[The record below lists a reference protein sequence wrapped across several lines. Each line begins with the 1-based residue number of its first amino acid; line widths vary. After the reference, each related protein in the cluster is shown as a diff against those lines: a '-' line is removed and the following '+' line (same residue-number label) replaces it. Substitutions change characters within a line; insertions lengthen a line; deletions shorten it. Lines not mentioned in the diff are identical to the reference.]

1 MTWEDQMK
9 VILAALALTGISLS
23 PALAQ
28 QSLNIRGTIQSF
40 DGKLLGVETFDGRKV
55 SIDVPADLR
64 VTTTKPFS
72 LSEVKPGM
80 KLGVTTVKAPDG
92 STIAIDVRP
101 ISATASEGLSPYDL
115 KPDSVMTN
123 GIVEA
128 TVASSKGPELTLNYK
143 TGTVKV
149 IVPPEATLSQP
160 GPGTLSDLKAGETIF
175 VAVTHDGPKLNA
187 VRAQV
192 SKDGVKPT
200 Q

>member
-1 MTWEDQMK
+1 MK
-9 VILAALALTGISLS
+9 RVLTIMALVGLSLA
-23 PALAQ
+23 PAWAQ
-28 QSLNIRGTIQSF
+28 QSQNLRGTIRAF
-40 DGKLLGVETFDGRKV
+40 DGQTMAVDTFDGRALSV
-55 SIDVPADLR
+55 AVPADLR
-64 VTTTKPFS
+64 VTTTKPFT
-72 LSEVKPGM
+72 LAEVKPGM

-101 ISATASEGLSPYDL
+101 ISATASEGLSPWDL

-128 TVASSKGPELTLNYK
+128 TVTSAKGPELTLNYK
-143 TGTVKV
+143 TGSVKV

-160 GPGTLSDLKAGETIF
+160 GPGALADLKAGETIF
-175 VAVTHDGPKLNA
+175 VAVTREGDKLVA
-187 VRAQV
+187 QRAQV

>member
-1 MTWEDQMK
+1 MK
-9 VILAALALTGISLS
+9 RLLTILALTGLCLT

-28 QSLNIRGTIQSF
+28 QALNIRGTIQSF
-40 DGKLLGVETFDGRKV
+40 DGKILGVETFDGRKV
-55 SIDVPADLR
+55 AIDVPADLR

-72 LSEVKPGM
+72 LSEVKTGM

-128 TVASSKGPELTLNYK
+128 TVTSAKGPELTLNYK

-160 GPGTLSDLKAGETIF
+160 GPGTLADLKPGETIF

-187 VRAQV
+187 LRAQV

>member
-1 MTWEDQMK
+1 MK
-9 VILAALALTGISLS
+9 RAALALTFLSLTLS
-23 PALAQ
+23 TSFAQ
-28 QSLNIRGTIQSF
+28 QTQNIRGLIQAF
-40 DGKLLGVETFDGRKV
+40 DGQKLEVETFDGRKV
-55 SIDVPADLR
+55 SIGVPADLR

-80 KLGVTTVKAPDG
+80 KLGVTTLKAPNG
-92 STIAIDVRP
+92 QTIAIDVRP
-101 ISATASEGLSPYDL
+101 ISATANEGLSPYDL

-128 TVASSKGPELTLNYK
+128 TVSSAQGPELTLNYK

-149 IVPPEATLSQP
+149 LVPAEATLSQP
-160 GPGTLSDLKAGETIF
+160 GPGTLSDLKPGETIF
-175 VAVTHDGPKLNA
+175 VAVSHEGDKLTA
-187 VRAQV
+187 LRAQV

>member
-1 MTWEDQMK
+1 MNRLLT
-9 VILAALALTGISLS
+9 ALVLTGLSLA
-23 PALAQ
+23 PAFAQ
-28 QSLNIRGTIQSF
+28 QQINIRGTIQSF
-40 DGKLLGVETFDGRKV
+40 DGKLLGVDTFDGRKV
-55 SIDVPADLR
+55 TIDIPADLR

-72 LSEVKPGM
+72 LSEVKEGM

-92 STIAIDVRP
+92 TTIAIDVRP

-128 TVASSKGPELTLNYK
+128 TVTSAKGPELTLNYK

-149 IVPPEATLSQP
+149 LVPPEATLSQP
-160 GPGTLSDLKAGETIF
+160 GPGSLSDLKVGETVF

-187 VRAQV
+187 LRAQV

>member
-9 VILAALALTGISLS
+9 VILTALALMGASLS
-23 PALAQ
+23 PVLAQ
-28 QSLNIRGTIQSF
+28 QALNIRGTIQSF

-101 ISATASEGLSPYDL
+101 ISATANEGLSPYDL

-128 TVASSKGPELTLNYK
+128 TVSSTKGPELTLNYK

-160 GPGTLSDLKAGETIF
+160 GPGALADLKVGETIF
-175 VAVTHDGPKLNA
+175 VVVTHEGPKLNA

>member
-1 MTWEDQMK
+1 MK
-9 VILAALALTGISLS
+9 HFFAALAATALFAA

-28 QSLNIRGTIQSF
+28 QQINIRGIIQSF
-40 DGKLLGVETFDGRKV
+40 DGKVLGVETFDGRKV
-55 SIDVPADLR
+55 TIDVPADLR
-64 VTTTKPFS
+64 VSTTKPFS
-72 LSEVKPGM
+72 LSEVKEGM

-128 TVASSKGPELTLNYK
+128 TVTSAKGPELTLNYK
-143 TGTVKV
+143 SGTVKV
-149 IVPPEATLSQP
+149 LVPPEATLSQP
-160 GPGTLSDLKAGETIF
+160 GPGSLADLKTGETVF

>member
-1 MTWEDQMK
+1 MK
-9 VILAALALTGISLS
+9 RILVFLALSGFAIA
-23 PALAQ
+23 PAAAQ
-28 QSLNIRGTIQSF
+28 QTLNIRGLIQAF
-40 DGKLLGVETFDGRKV
+40 DGKVLNVDTFDGRKV
-55 SIDVPADLR
+55 TIDVPADLR

-92 STIAIDVRP
+92 TIIAIDVRP

-160 GPGTLSDLKAGETIF
+160 GPGSLADLKPGETIF

-187 VRAQV
+187 LRAQV